1 MTTGAQSSPGEPLV
15 RGVSDTALWVA
26 CFRAWETE
34 RQDALFCDPYAQRL
48 AGERGFQ
55 IASKLTG
62 GSKNQWAWA
71 ARTRLFDE
79 LLLDEIQAGA
89 KLVVNLAAGLDA
101 RPYRMALP
109 PSLCWVE
116 VDLPEI
122 IAYKQAVLDREQ
134 PRCGLERISLN
145 LADVQA
151 RRGLFADLDRAGQR
165 IVVLAEGL
173 LIYFTDEEAASLAAD
188 LAAGEHFQSWI
199 IDLASPGQLRLM
211 QRTMGVQLS
220 QAGATF
226 RFGPR
231 EGAHFFSRYG
241 WAPQRVEGLLK
252 TAAARG
258 RLPAE
263 LHSFLPEPEGLPGN
277 YPWSGV
283 CALTKMRSHA
293 EGHPKDA

>member
-1 MTTGAQSSPGEPLV
+1 MTTGAQSSSGESLV

-34 RQDALFCDPYAQRL
+34 RQDALFRDPYARRL

-62 GSKNQWAWA
+62 GGKNQWAWA

-79 LLLDEIQAGA
+79 FLLDEIRAGA
-89 KLVVNLAAGLDA
+89 SLVVNLAAGLDA

-109 PSLCWVE
+109 ANLRWVE

-122 IAYKQAVLDREQ
+122 IAYKEAVLAGER
-134 PRCGLERISLN
+134 PRCALERTALN
-145 LADVQA
+145 LADIQA
-151 RRGLFADLDRAGQR
+151 RRGLFADLDRSGRR

-173 LIYFTDEEAASLAAD
+173 LIYFSDQEAASLAAD

-211 QRTMGVQLS
+211 QRAMGVQLS
-220 QAGATF
+220 QAGAAF

-231 EGAHFFSRYG
+231 EGVHFFSPCG
-241 WAPQRVEGLLK
+241 WASQRVESLLK
-252 TAAARG
+252 TAAAHH

-263 LHSFLPEPEGLPGN
+263 LHSFLPEPEGPPGN
-277 YPWSGV
+277 FPWSGV
-283 CALTKMRSHA
+283 CALTKKTSPPERHSA
-293 EGHPKDA
+293 DA